1 MNKRIK
7 VIFPVPLS
15 EHTRELIETQIP
27 QEYIGAEFEVE
38 FVGSKRLMSLAES
51 YYDFYI
57 METIVIEAGVRAEEE
72 GFDAVCINTVSDS
85 GLYALRA
92 RLNIPVIAP
101 AQSSFHIA
109 CTLGH
114 KFSILSMW
122 EPWTPM
128 YMKTLRDYG
137 LEHRL
142 ASIRHIDTRPDVQ
155 ELLEGKEDIV
165 FGLLEREGRRAIEED
180 GADVLMLGS
189 TTMHQSHAYL
199 QERLPV
205 PVLNPGVIAY
215 KLCEMYLDLGL
226 SHSKKAFP
234 NPENIQDDSLFP
246 S

>member
-27 QEYIGAEFEVE
+27 QEYIGAEFDVE
-38 FVGSKRLMSLAES
+38 FVGSKRLMSLANS
-51 YYDFYI
+51 YYDFYV

-101 AQSSFHIA
+101 GQSSFHIA

-122 EPWTPM
+122 APWTPM
-128 YMKTLRDYG
+128 YMKTLREYG

-165 FGLLEREGRRAIEED
+165 FGLLEAEGKKAIEED

-215 KLCEMYLDLGL
+215 KLCEMYLSLGL

-234 NPENIQDDSLFP
+234 DPENIQDDNLFP